1 VLMEGDRLVGV
12 VSERDIVKA
21 LASGMPLNT
30 PLEKIATKRV
40 ITIEPDKSVVEVADL
55 MAENKIRHLV
65 VAERGKVVGVI
76 SLRDLVRL
84 LR

>member
-1 VLMEGDRLVGV
+1 
-12 VSERDIVKA
+12 
-21 LASGMPLNT
+21 MPLNT

-40 ITIEPDKSVVEVADL
+40 ITIEPEKSVVEAADL

-65 VAERGKVVGVI
+65 IAEWGRAVGVV

-84 LR
+84 LK